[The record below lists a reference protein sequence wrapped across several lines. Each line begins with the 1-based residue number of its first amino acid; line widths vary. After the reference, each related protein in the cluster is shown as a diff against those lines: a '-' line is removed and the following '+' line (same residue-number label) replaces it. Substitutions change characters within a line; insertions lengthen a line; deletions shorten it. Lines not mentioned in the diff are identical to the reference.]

1 MKLDSSISAVVT
13 GGASGLG
20 AATARALAAKG
31 VKVAI
36 FDLQEEK
43 GTALANEIGGVFCEV
58 NVTDEASVDA
68 GFAKARAAIGQERIL
83 VNCAGTG
90 NAIRTASRS
99 KEDGS
104 IKHFPLDA
112 FNWII
117 QINLVGTFRCIA
129 KSAAGMMT
137 LDPLPDGDRGAIVNT
152 ASVAAEDGQIGQAAY
167 SASKGGVV
175 GMTLPIARDL
185 SSEAIRVNTILP
197 GIFNTPLLA
206 AAPQPVKDA
215 LGASVP
221 FPKRLG
227 DPEEYAQLAL
237 TMIECG
243 YFNGEDVRLDGA
255 IRMAPR

>member
-1 MKLDSSISAVVT
+1 MKLDSTVSAVVT

-43 GTALANEIGGVFCEV
+43 GKAIAEELGGVFCEC
-58 NVTDEASVDA
+58 NVTDDASVDA
-68 GFAKARAAIGQERIL
+68 AFEKARAAIGQERIL

-90 NAIRTASRS
+90 NAIKTASRS

-137 LDPLPDGDRGAIVNT
+137 LDPMEDGERGAIVNT

-175 GMTLPIARDL
+175 GMTLPAARDL
-185 SSEAIRVNTILP
+185 SSVGIRVCTIAP
-197 GIFNTPLLA
+197 GIVDTPMLA
-206 AAPQPVKDA
+206 TVSEEVRAGLSA
-215 LGASVP
+215 GVP
-221 FPKRLG
+221 FPHRMCRP
-227 DPEEYAQLAL
+227 DEYAQLVA
-237 TMIECG
+237 MIVDHD
-243 YFNGEDVRLDGA
+243 YLNGETIRMDGA
-255 IRMAPR
+255 LRMAPR